1 MANGT
6 PEEIMEFIEKVKETG
21 GTVTITE
28 NGLDIHMYSLRH
40 IGDLIHKLESIYFD
54 RNQKRYG
61 EVN

>member
-1 MANGT
+1 MANGS

-40 IGDLIHKLESIYFD
+40 IGDLIHKLESIYFE
-54 RNQKRYG
+54 RNQKKRIG
-61 EVN
+61 LD